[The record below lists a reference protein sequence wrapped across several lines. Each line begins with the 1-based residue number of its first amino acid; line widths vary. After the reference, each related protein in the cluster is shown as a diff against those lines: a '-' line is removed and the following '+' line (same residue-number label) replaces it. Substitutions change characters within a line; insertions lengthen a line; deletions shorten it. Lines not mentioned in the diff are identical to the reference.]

1 MKQVLGFNPTS
12 YCIQSQKPHGK
23 YCFDLAVSLANKP
36 DKVILLVE
44 VKKLGAD
51 LNKSDLRS
59 GKLQLAE
66 YLKTLGGVR
75 WGILTNG
82 YEWRLYDFK
91 SDFTTVTS
99 TDIRNEEQEL
109 DTSPKALE
117 DTALDL
123 LDFSAMYFQEG
134 MWEELSTEAQA
145 LSPDSLAR
153 SILAIEVV
161 KRIGK
166 NLKEHRQ
173 YSAPLDILTGK
184 LVELLERGLDDML
197 ACWNEEQRKKLHHY
211 IRSQIKLAKK
221 TKRAV
226 QSEREGPREN
236 GQSTA
241 TDSPVPDTG
250 RGVGQNP

>member
-1 MKQVLGFNPTS
+1 
-12 YCIQSQKPHGK
+12 
-23 YCFDLAVSLANKP
+23 
-36 DKVILLVE
+36 
-44 VKKLGAD
+44 

-91 SDFTTVTS
+91 SDFVTVTS
-99 TDIRNEEQEL
+99 TDIRNEQQEL

-117 DTALDL
+117 DTAWDL

-134 MWEELSTEAQA
+134 MWEEMSTEAQA

-153 SILAIEVV
+153 SILATEVV
-161 KRIGK
+161 KRISK
-166 NLKEHRQ
+166 NLKEHHQ

-184 LVELLERGLDDML
+184 LAKLLECGLNDML
-197 ACWNEEQRKKLHHY
+197 ACWNEEQRKELDRY

-226 QSEREGPREN
+226 GSERKSPPDN

-241 TDSPVPDTG
+241 TDSSVPDTG
-250 RGVGQNP
+250 RGPSQTP